1 MQSAAGA
8 RRSRLVMVLGMYAVV
23 FVAELVGGIATNSL
37 ALLADSG
44 HVFTDFTGIALA
56 LGAIWL
62 AAREPTDRR
71 TFGYY
76 RLEILAALL
85 NAVLL
90 FGIGAAVLYEAIQRM
105 SHEAEILTGPMLV
118 IAALGLIANLI
129 SAAALREPSRAS
141 LNMRGAYLEVI
152 ADALGSAAVIV
163 AGVVIALTG
172 FRAADAIASALIG
185 ILIVPRTWNL
195 MREALNVLLEGTPK
209 DLEIAHVRR
218 HILETPGVAG
228 VHDLHVWTITSGMNV
243 IAAHVAV
250 HDGADRDNVLHKL
263 SRCLSDDFDIA
274 HSTFQIE
281 AADHA
286 DHEEGAHT

>member
-8 RRSRLVMVLGMYAVV
+8 RRSRLVIVLGMYAVV

-105 SHEAEILTGPMLV
+105 SHEADILTGPMLV
-118 IAALGLIANLI
+118 IAAVGLIANLI
-129 SAAALREPSRAS
+129 SAAVLREPSRES

-172 FRAADAIASALIG
+172 FRAADAIASVLIG

-250 HDGADRDNVLHKL
+250 HDGADRDNVLHEL